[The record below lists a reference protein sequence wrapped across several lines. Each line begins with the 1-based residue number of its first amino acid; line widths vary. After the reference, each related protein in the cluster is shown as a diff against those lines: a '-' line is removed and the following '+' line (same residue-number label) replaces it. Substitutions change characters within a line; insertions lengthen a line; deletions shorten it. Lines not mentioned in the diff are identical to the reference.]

1 MPTFPCSNCG
11 QLIDADVSHAGKTI
25 ACPTCKNRMVV
36 SDAGASTKAGIL
48 DRFMGLMFRFGKGFA
63 GILAIVFLLGIL
75 VNLAVF
81 VSNLGSSIEIPQYE
95 EIVADYENS
104 EGTGDSEGIGGLDER
119 RQIEKRF
126 GDDVADI
133 VKEHS
138 LGDEWYDQIL
148 AFIGKLEEDYRS
160 DYIDGLEDVL
170 SDAAKAREEKADSSP
185 SVVEVM
191 KLYSN
196 AFLGAEGQAE
206 QAKAG
211 ATIARQ
217 TALIAI
223 LLCCFMM
230 FMMLVVPA
238 LLKIEENTRGVKN

>member
-11 QLIDADVSHAGKTI
+11 QLIDADVSHVGETVSCP
-25 ACPTCKNRMVV
+25 ACQNRLVV
-36 SDAGASTKAGIL
+36 PDAGASTKAGIL

-63 GILAIVFLLGIL
+63 AILAIVFLLGIL
-75 VNLAVF
+75 INLAVF
-81 VSNLGSSIEIPQYE
+81 VSNLRSSIEIPQYE

-104 EGTGDSEGIGGLDER
+104 EGTGDSKGIGDLDER

-138 LGDEWYDQIL
+138 LGDEWYDRIL
-148 AFIGKLEEDYRS
+148 GFIGTLEKDYRS

-185 SVVEVM
+185 SAVEVM
-191 KLYSN
+191 ESYTE
-196 AFLGAEGQAE
+196 AFVEAAGQAE
-206 QAKAG
+206 AAKAEA
-211 ATIARQ
+211 ATARQ

-230 FMMLVVPA
+230 FMMLVIPA
-238 LLKIEENTRGVKN
+238 LLKIEENTRGMKN